1 MNAVD
6 IHEDAG
12 RYLQEYIQ
20 SKIHACHYPIQLF
33 TYINLIVLFRFG
45 KSSE

>member
-20 SKIHACHYPIQLF
+20 SKNFACHYSI
-33 TYINLIVLFRFG
+33 YC
-45 KSSE
+45 

>member
-1 MNAVD
+1 MDMNAVD

-20 SKIHACHYPIQLF
+20 SKFMPLF
-33 TYINLIVLFRFG
+33 HQSYTQ
-45 KSSE
+45 